1 MKGNLI
7 PQFCDHDC
15 VCDFVICIGITQH
28 MKELNI
34 NLQGANHLINKMFDK
49 ITVLDRR
56 LQLWEL

>member
-34 NLQGANHLINKMFDK
+34 NLQGANHLNNAVFDK
-49 ITVLDRR
+49 ITAFERKL
-56 LQLWEL
+56 